1 MRNPRLRPFLPFLL
15 VVGAFVLMVL
25 DATGAL
31 TPVESIFQTALRPVS
46 VALTEARLAV
56 SGLTQ
61 TARDLQTLRQ
71 RNRELEAL
79 VERLTVENLQLSEM
93 ATENATLRAFFR
105 FAQANPA
112 FDLRGGQVI
121 ARALGVGASPYVQV
135 VSIDLGS
142 RHGLRQG
149 MPVVTDRGLVG
160 RVTQVFAVSA
170 EVLLL
175 TDPTSA
181 VNVMTQASRAPGMLR
196 GRVGQLPIMDF
207 IPMTAEIAIGEIVM
221 TSGLGG
227 GFPKGII
234 VGQVV
239 EVLRNDNQAFQQAVV
254 QPTVDFDRLELVLVM
269 TNFPPEGEVVSP
281 EGEGSPV
288 PETTPSAP

>member
-1 MRNPRLRPFLPFLL
+1 MRNRRLRPFLPLL
-15 VVGAFVLMVL
+15 LFVGAFVLMLL
-25 DATGAL
+25 DTTGAFS
-31 TPVESIFQTALRPVS
+31 PVESVFQTVLRPMAL
-46 VALTEARLAV
+46 ALTEARLAV
-56 SGLTQ
+56 GELTQ

-71 RNRELEAL
+71 RNRDLEAL
-79 VERLTVENLQLSEM
+79 VERLTVENLQLAEM
-93 ATENATLRAFFR
+93 AAENATLRAFFR

-112 FDLRGGQVI
+112 FDLRGGQII
-121 ARALGVGASPYVQV
+121 ARTLGVGASPYVQIIL
-135 VSIDLGS
+135 IDLGS

-160 RVTQVFAVSA
+160 RVTQVFPTGA

-181 VNVMTQASRAPGMLR
+181 VNVMTQASRAPGVLK

-207 IPMTAEIAIGEIVM
+207 IPLTAEIAVGEIVI

-227 GFPKGII
+227 TFPKGII
-234 VGQVV
+234 AGQVV
-239 EVLRNDNQAFQQAVV
+239 EVLRNDNQPFQQAVV

-269 TNFPPEGEVVSP
+269 TNFPPAGEIVP
-281 EGEGSPV
+281 
-288 PETTPSAP
+288 PETELAPEPLPTPSP

>member
-1 MRNPRLRPFLPFLL
+1 MRHRRLRPLLPLL
-15 VVGAFVLMVL
+15 LLVGAFVLMVL

-31 TPVESIFQTALRPVS
+31 APVESIFQTVLRPMV
-46 VALTEARLAV
+46 LTFTEARLAV

-112 FDLRGGQVI
+112 FDLRGGQII
-121 ARALGVGASPYVQV
+121 ARTLGVGASPYVQIIL
-135 VSIDLGS
+135 IDLGS

-160 RVTQVFAVSA
+160 RVTQVFATGA

-181 VNVMTQASRAPGMLR
+181 VNVMTQASRAPGVLR

-207 IPMTAEIAIGEIVM
+207 IPPTADLAVGEIVI

-227 GFPKGII
+227 AFPKGII
-234 VGQVV
+234 VGQVI

-269 TNFPPEGEVVSP
+269 TNFPPAGEVVSP
-281 EGEGSPV
+281 EAQQP
-288 PETTPSAP
+288 PEPLSTPSP

>member
-1 MRNPRLRPFLPFLL
+1 M
-15 VVGAFVLMVL
+15 AL

-31 TPVESIFQTALRPVS
+31 VPVESLFQTVLRPM
-46 VALTEARLAV
+46 ALAFTEARLAV
-56 SGLTQ
+56 GGLTQ

-93 ATENATLRAFFR
+93 AAENATLRAFFR

-112 FDLRGGQVI
+112 FDLRGGQII
-121 ARALGVGASPYVQV
+121 ARPLGVGTSPYVQIIL
-135 VSIDLGS
+135 IDLGS

-160 RVTQVFAVSA
+160 RVTQVFATGA

-175 TDPTSA
+175 TDPASA
-181 VNVMTQASRAPGMLR
+181 VNVITQASRAPGVLR

-207 IPMTAEIAIGEIVM
+207 IPLTAEVAVGEIVI

-227 GFPKGII
+227 TFPKGII
-234 VGQVV
+234 AGQVV
-239 EVLRNDNQAFQQAVV
+239 EVLRNDNQPFQQAIV

-269 TNFPPEGEVVSP
+269 TNFPPAGEIVSP
-281 EGEGSPV
+281 EAEPSSEPV
-288 PETTPSAP
+288 PTPSP